1 MKRKGESASS
11 IKAKLDN
18 KSGIDEKIKQE
29 CRQVLIRNDKFIIFF
44 IIMFI

>member
-1 MKRKGESASS
+1 MSS

-29 CRQVLIRNDKFIIFF
+29 CRQVLIRNDKFTTFF
-44 IIMFI
+44 IFMFI